1 VIYRV
6 LAAALLLSCVGH
18 ACADP
23 PDWEN
28 EQVFARNRLPARA
41 SFTPFAD
48 VEQARVGERAKSPW
62 FQTLNGDWKF
72 HWVPKPE
79 ERPSNFHEAA
89 FDDSAWKSIPVPSNW
104 EMHGYGTPIYL
115 SAGYP
120 FKIDPPR
127 VTSEPPKDY
136 TSFKE
141 RNPVGFYRRTFT
153 VPDEWKNRRVI
164 LHFAGVDS
172 AFYVWIN
179 GQLVG
184 YSEDSRVPAEFDIT
198 DKLEDENQIAVQVFR
213 WSDGSYLED
222 QDMWRLSGI
231 FREVFLLAR
240 PKVSIADFAVR
251 TNLANEY
258 RTGELVIQP
267 EIDAPQDTDLE
278 GWTIEA
284 QLFDGDSPVFHE
296 PLKHDATPI
305 ANLGYQ
311 ADLLVER
318 TPQRGQPKFGW
329 LTGKLE
335 SPKLWTAETPSLY
348 RLVLSLRDAGGNIV
362 ETTGT
367 NVGFREVR
375 IEDGKLLVNG
385 RPVRLRGVNRHETDP
400 THGHAITEERMIQDI
415 KLMKQANINAVRTS
429 HYPNQPRWYELCD
442 EYGLYVIDE
451 ANLETHGLR
460 GRLTSEPTW
469 HAAFLERA
477 VRMAERDKNHPSVII
492 WSMGNESGYG
502 PNFAAISAWLRAFD
516 PTRPIHYEGAQ
527 GTPTDPLAVDII
539 SRFYPRVQGE
549 YLNPPNAEGDSSV
562 ERPENA
568 RWERLLDIAKND
580 PSGRPV
586 LTSEYAH
593 AMGNALGNLREYWD
607 EIYSHPRLLGGFIWE
622 WCDQGLYKH
631 TDGGKK
637 FIAYGGDFGDEP
649 HHRVFCIKGI
659 VTSERETTPK
669 YWEVRKVY
677 QPVKIE
683 IKELGISQGF
693 NPIWVR
699 FTNRFDHQN
708 LIEFD
713 ARWQLIRNG
722 EAVEEGRFEP
732 VSVPPGGMGAI
743 ESVKNPRG
751 GRIAADRNY
760 SFRVSIHLREDTPW
774 AKAGHEIS
782 WEQIELTKKK
792 NPRGESIETATL
804 PQVKILEAAKIV
816 AIQGKNFET
825 VFNRQSGT
833 LDALQYDGK
842 DILSNEQPAG
852 PTAQFFRAPADND
865 RGFGKW
871 LALNWHN
878 AGLASPQSR
887 VTKFEVTQP
896 AKNLALLDITTE
908 HTVTQGKIV
917 HECRWVIRGDGSI
930 DIASKF
936 TPSGNLPPLP
946 RIGLVMKLA
955 SDLENFS
962 WYGHGPHEN
971 YADRLESTP
980 LGVCKSTVAEQ
991 AFPYVRPQETGNKEG
1006 VRWLALTNK
1015 EGRGLLVVA
1024 EDSSIAASALHFTAN
1039 DLAAARHHHEL
1050 VPRDGV
1056 VLSLDARQSGLGNG
1070 SCGPGVLTKYA
1081 VPIQPYSLRV
1091 SLRPLAAGI
1100 DPTQAATIRYDSP

>member
-1 VIYRV
+1 VIHRISFAV
-6 LAAALLLSCVGH
+6 ILSLVN
-18 ACADP
+18 ATTAFADP

-48 VEQARVGERAKSPW
+48 IEQALVGDSNESPYRE
-62 FQTLNGDWKF
+62 TLNGNWKF
-72 HWVPKPE
+72 HWVSKPE
-79 ERPSNFHEAA
+79 ERPADFHEST
-89 FDDSAWKSIPVPSNW
+89 FDDSAWKTIPVPSNW
-104 EMHGYGTPIYL
+104 EMQGYGTPIYL

-127 VTSEPPKDY
+127 VTSEPPEDN
-136 TSFKE
+136 TAFKE
-141 RNPVGFYRRTFT
+141 RNPVGSYRRTFT
-153 VPDEWKNRRVI
+153 VPADWNDRRVI

-179 GQLVG
+179 GKLVG

-198 DKLEDENQIAVQVFR
+198 DKLTAGENQIAVQVFR

-251 TNLANEY
+251 TNLSNEY

-267 EIDAPQDTDLE
+267 EIDAPQDTDLA
-278 GWTIEA
+278 GWTLEA
-284 QLFDGDSPVFHE
+284 QLFDGDKPMFTE
-296 PLKHDATPI
+296 PLKHDAAPI
-305 ANLGYQ
+305 ANLGYK

-329 LTGKLE
+329 LTGKVE
-335 SPKLWTAETPSLY
+335 SPKLWTAETPNLY
-348 RLVLSLRDAGGNIV
+348 RLVLSLRDAEGNII

-367 NVGFREVR
+367 NVGFREAR
-375 IEDGKLLVNG
+375 IMEGQLLVNG
-385 RPVRLRGVNRHETDP
+385 NPVRLRGVNRHETDP

-429 HYPNQPRWYELCD
+429 HYPNQTRWYELCD
-442 EYGLYVIDE
+442 EYGLYVMDE
-451 ANLETHGLR
+451 ANIETHGLR
-460 GRLTSEPTW
+460 GYLASEPTW

-477 VRMAERDKNHPSVII
+477 IRMAERDKNHPSVII

-527 GTPTDPLAVDII
+527 GTPTDPTTVDII

-568 RWERLLDIAKND
+568 RWERLLEIAWND

-593 AMGNALGNLREYWD
+593 AMGNALGNMREYWD
-607 EIYSHPRLLGGFIWE
+607 EIYSNPRLLGGFIWE
-622 WCDQGLYKH
+622 WCDQGLYKQ
-631 TDGGKK
+631 TDDGKK

-649 HHRVFCIKGI
+649 HHRVFCIKGV

-669 YWEVRKVY
+669 YWEVKKVY

-683 IKELGISQGF
+683 IDSPPRPLL
-693 NPIWVR
+693 VR
-699 FTNRFDHQN
+699 ATNRFDHLN
-708 LIEFD
+708 LDELD
-713 ARWQLIRNG
+713 ARWQLILNG
-722 EAVEEGRFEP
+722 ETIDEGSFE
-732 VSVPPGGMGAI
+732 SRNIPPGNSALI
-743 ESVKNPRG
+743 DFKDEWPKLRENS
-751 GRIAADRNY
+751 ADKHY
-760 SFRVSIHLREDTPW
+760 SFRVSFHLREDAPW
-774 AKAGHEIS
+774 AKAGHEIA
-782 WEQIELTKKK
+782 WEQIELSDDSE
-792 NPRGESIETATL
+792 PRGETVDSTAL
-804 PQVKILEAAKIV
+804 PPVKVIKSPGLVTIKGA
-816 AIQGKNFET
+816 NFEA
-825 VFNRQSGT
+825 VFHRQYGT
-833 LDALQYDGK
+833 LESLKYDG
-842 DILSNEQPAG
+842 DEILSDNQPAG
-852 PTAQFFRAPADND
+852 PTAQFFRGPADND

-878 AGLASPQSR
+878 AGLDKAKKF
-887 VTKFEVTQP
+887 VTYFEVTQP
-896 AKNLALLDITTE
+896 AKNIVQLDIATE
-908 HTVTQGKIV
+908 YTVKQGEIV
-917 HECRWVIRGDGSI
+917 HECRWTIHGDGSI
-930 DIASKF
+930 DLENKF
-936 TPSGNLPPLP
+936 WPSDNLPPLP

-955 SDLENFS
+955 SELDNFT
-962 WYGHGPHEN
+962 WYGHGLHEN
-971 YADRLESTP
+971 YADRLESSP
-980 LGVCKSTVAEQ
+980 LGVWKSTVAEQ

-1006 VRWLALTNK
+1006 VRWLSLTNK

-1024 EDSSIAASALHFTAN
+1024 EDTPIAASALHFTAN
-1039 DLAAARHHHEL
+1039 DLATASHQHEL
-1050 VPRDGV
+1050 VPREEV
-1056 VLSLDARQSGLGNG
+1056 ILSLDARQCGLGNG

-1081 VPIQPYSLRV
+1081 VPVEPYSLHV
-1091 SLRPLAAGI
+1091 SLRPLATGEE
-1100 DPTQAATIRYDSP
+1100 PTKAATLHYQP

>member
-1 VIYRV
+1 VINRIS
-6 LAAALLLSCVGH
+6 LAVILSLVN
-18 ACADP
+18 ATTAFADP
-23 PDWEN
+23 QDWEN

-48 VEQARVGERAKSPW
+48 IEQARVGDYNESPYR
-62 FQTLNGDWKF
+62 QTLNGDWKF

-79 ERPSNFHEAA
+79 ERPTDFHQTT
-89 FDDSAWKSIPVPSNW
+89 FDDSGWKTISVPSNW

-127 VTSEPPKDY
+127 VTSEPPKEY
-136 TSFKE
+136 TTFKE
-141 RNPVGFYRRTFT
+141 RNPVGSYRRTFT
-153 VPDEWKNRRVI
+153 LPTNWKDRRVI

-179 GQLVG
+179 GQSVG

-198 DKLEDENQIAVQVFR
+198 DKLVDGENQIAVQVFR

-251 TNLANEY
+251 TNLSNEY
-258 RTGELVIQP
+258 RTGELVIHP
-267 EIDAPQDTDLE
+267 EIDTPQDANLE

-284 QLFDGDSPVFHE
+284 QLFDGDKPIFAE
-296 PLKHDATPI
+296 PLKHDAAPI
-305 ANLGYQ
+305 ANLGYK

-329 LTGKLE
+329 LTGKVD
-335 SPKLWTAETPSLY
+335 SPKLWTAETPNLY
-348 RLVLSLRDAGGNIV
+348 RLVLSLRDADGNIV
-362 ETTGT
+362 ETSGT

-375 IEDGKLLVNG
+375 IMEGQFLVNG
-385 RPVRLRGVNRHETDP
+385 KPVRLRGVNRHETDP
-400 THGHAITEERMIQDI
+400 THGHAITEERMIEDI

-442 EYGLYVIDE
+442 EYGMYVMDE

-460 GRLTSEPTW
+460 GYLASEPSW

-477 VRMAERDKNHPSVII
+477 IRMAERDKNHPSVII

-527 GTPTDPLAVDII
+527 GTPSDPATVDII

-549 YLNPPNAEGDSSV
+549 YLNPPNSEGDSSI

-568 RWERLLDIAKND
+568 RWERLLDIANND

-593 AMGNALGNLREYWD
+593 AMGNALGNMREYWD

-622 WCDQGLYKH
+622 WCDQGIYKKS
-631 TDGGKK
+631 DNGKK

-649 HHRVFCIKGI
+649 HHRVFCIKGV

-669 YWEVRKVY
+669 YWEVKKVY

-683 IKELGISQGF
+683 IDSPPRPLL
-693 NPIWVR
+693 VR
-699 FTNRFDHQN
+699 VTNRFDHLN
-708 LIEFD
+708 LNELD
-713 ARWQLIRNG
+713 ARWQLILNGKTIDEGSFESRNI
-722 EAVEEGRFEP
+722 
-732 VSVPPGGMGAI
+732 PPGKSGLI
-743 ESVKNPRG
+743 DFKDSWPKPRENS
-751 GRIAADRNY
+751 ADKHY
-760 SFRVSIHLREDTPW
+760 SFRVSFHLHEDTPW
-774 AKAGHEIS
+774 AKAGHEIA
-782 WEQIELTKKK
+782 WEQIELKGKSEP
-792 NPRGESIETATL
+792 PREKVDPSTL
-804 PQVKILEAAKIV
+804 PQFKMITAADVV
-816 AIQGKNFET
+816 AFQGENFEV
-825 VFNRQSGT
+825 VFDRKTGT
-833 LDALQYDGK
+833 LHALQYDGQM
-842 DILSNEQPAG
+842 ILDSNKSSG
-852 PTAQFFRAPADND
+852 PVAQFFRAPADND

-878 AGLASPQSR
+878 AGLDQPMSVVKP
-887 VTKFEVTQP
+887 FEFKP
-896 AKNLALLDITTE
+896 LAMNLAQLDITTE
-908 HTVTQGKIV
+908 HTVAQGKILQ
-917 HECRWVIRGDGSI
+917 ESRWTIRGDGSI
-930 DIASKF
+930 DIDSKF

-955 SDLENFS
+955 SDLDNLS

-971 YADRLESTP
+971 YADRLDSTP
-980 LGVCKSTVAEQ
+980 LGVWKSTVAEQ
-991 AFPYVRPQETGNKEG
+991 AFPYIRPQETGNKEG
-1006 VRWLALTNK
+1006 VRWLSLTNK

-1024 EDSSIAASALHFTAN
+1024 EDPPIAASALHFTAN
-1039 DLAAARHHHEL
+1039 DLAGATHQHEL
-1050 VPRDGV
+1050 FPRDEV
-1056 VLSLDARQSGLGNG
+1056 ILSLDARQCGLGNG

-1081 VPIQPYSLRV
+1081 VPIEPYSLHV
-1091 SLRPLAAGI
+1091 SLRPLATGEE
-1100 DPTQAATIRYDSP
+1100 PTKAATLRYNP